1 MSTILDKLKAI
12 KLMFSAE
19 PTPPAPATDPTPAPV
34 KQEAHEY
41 QTNDGLNLMIDKLDV
56 GGIVTKD
63 NAPVEDNTYTLV
75 DGTSFS
81 TKNGVIDA
89 MISTPTPPAPVVDE
103 EMKKELATVKEQFAA
118 VKLEKEN
125 FEKTLNAKLE
135 NQEKIIKEMFAALE
149 LMGEQ
154 SSQKPLEP
162 NADWDKL
169 SPLEKRRLAKQ
180 N

>member
-1 MSTILDKLKAI
+1 MSIILDKLKAI
-12 KLMFSAE
+12 KLMFSDE
-19 PTPPAPATDPTPAPV
+19 PTPPAPVVPNPEPV

-63 NAPVEDNTYTLV
+63 NTPVDDNTYTLV

-89 MISTPTPPAPVVDE
+89 MISTPTPVAPVVDE

-125 FEKTLNAKLE
+125 FEKTLTAKIE

-154 SSQKPLEP
+154 SSQKPVEPPIAYSENFRKVLETRG
-162 NADWDKL
+162 KL
-169 SPLEKRRLAKQ
+169 
-180 N
+180 

>member
-1 MSTILDKLKAI
+1 MSIILDKLKAI

-19 PTPPAPATDPTPAPV
+19 PTPPAPVVPTPEPV

-63 NAPVEDNTYTLV
+63 NTPVDDNTYTLV

-89 MISTPTPPAPVVDE
+89 MISTPTPVAPVVDE

-118 VKLEKEN
+118 VKAEKEN

-162 NADWDKL
+162 NVDWDKL
-169 SPLEKRRLAKQ
+169 STLEKRRLQKQ

>member
-1 MSTILDKLKAI
+1 MSIILDKLKAI

-19 PTPPAPATDPTPAPV
+19 PTPPAPVVPNPEPV

-63 NAPVEDNTYTLV
+63 NTPVDDNTYTLV

-89 MISTPTPPAPVVDE
+89 MISTPTPVAPVVDE
-103 EMKKELATVKEQFAA
+103 EMKKELGLF
-118 VKLEKEN
+118 
-125 FEKTLNAKLE
+125 
-135 NQEKIIKEMFAALE
+135 
-149 LMGEQ
+149 
-154 SSQKPLEP
+154 
-162 NADWDKL
+162 
-169 SPLEKRRLAKQ
+169 
-180 N
+180 